1 MHLNQNQCGSEKE
14 KRRRLSR
21 TLTSHIMQASYRL
34 TWPIC
39 TTLSLPLKMAELSII
54 TLKIH
59 LPSTTGLLQI
69 RSVMSINSKHRGNR
83 EIIAYVSIERK
94 CQVVLSVL
102 NAVHRTDFI
111 CSSRCPCGNIWN
123 NERPCRTQSF
133 VLLLD
138 FSLRCAQTETREYC
152 IDLAGRSPSFYCCI
166 SVTAALRLKPG
177 EE

>member
-111 CSSRCPCGNIWN
+111 CSSGCHAEHLEQRALQTPYRGILVTNEDERGEISGN
-123 NERPCRTQSF
+123 T
-133 VLLLD
+133 
-138 FSLRCAQTETREYC
+138 
-152 IDLAGRSPSFYCCI
+152 
-166 SVTAALRLKPG
+166 K
-177 EE
+177 